1 MSSSALPVAL
11 QNKLVGYGRASSAH
25 LSAVNLDLVRN
36 IIFILFLFRYTRKT
50 FYSLRGYGL
59 FGSIRNVYI
68 AARLFCYSLFLRAP
82 GVRGQVD
89 KQVSTAIE
97 KLETKLVQSGPD
109 VNRYLTLPA
118 EGWSAD
124 KVREELNKLA
134 GLEHTRWEDGRV
146 SGAVYHGGE
155 DLLKL
160 QAEAFGQFGVANPIH
175 PDVFPG
181 VRKMEAEVV
190 AMVLAMFNAPTD
202 GAGVTTSGGT
212 ESIIMACLGARQKA
226 FLERGVTEPEMI
238 IPDTAHAAFI
248 KACNYF
254 KIKLHRVPCPEPEF
268 KVDVNAV
275 RRLINP
281 NTVLLV
287 GSAPNFPHGIV
298 DDIPALSRLATKY
311 KIPLHVDCCLGSF
324 VIAHLKK
331 AGFPSPYEEEGGF
344 DFRQSGVTSI
354 SVDTHKYGFAPKGN
368 SVLLYRNKAYRSN
381 QYFIYPDW
389 SGGVYASPSIA
400 GSRPGALIAGCW
412 ASLMNVGEAGYINS
426 CTEIINAARKFESAV
441 RGHPMISLH
450 MEVVGNPMVSVVA
463 FRSKNG
469 AIDTYDIAD
478 DLSAKGWH
486 LNALQSPPALHCAF
500 TLPTAKAVD
509 QLINDVVECL
519 EKELEKAE
527 ERRRQGK
534 AYILERGETSA
545 LYGVAGS
552 IPDKSI
558 VSRLAEGFLDT
569 LYKA

>member
-1 MSSSALPVAL
+1 MAPSVLPVAL
-11 QNKLVGYGRASSAH
+11 QNKLLGYSRASNSH
-25 LSAVNLDLVRN
+25 LAALQLDVIRN
-36 IIFILFLFRYTRKT
+36 IVFILFILRYVRKA
-50 FYSLRGYGL
+50 YRSLRGYGL
-59 FGSIRNVYI
+59 FGSIRNVYSTI
-68 AARLFCYSLFLRAP
+68 RLYCYSVFLRFP
-82 GVRGQVD
+82 GVKGQVD

-97 KLETKLVQSGPD
+97 GLESKLVASGPG
-109 VNRYLTLPA
+109 VTRYLTLPK
-118 EGWSAD
+118 EGWSAEQI
-124 KVREELNKLA
+124 RAELNNLA
-134 GLEHTRWEDGRV
+134 NMEHTRWEDGRV
-146 SGAVYHGGE
+146 SGAVYHGGQ

-190 AMVLAMFNAPTD
+190 AMVLELFNAPSD

-212 ESIIMACLGARQKA
+212 ESIIMACLAARQKA
-226 FLERGVTEPEMI
+226 YTERGVTEPEMI

-254 KIKLHRVPCPEPEF
+254 KIKLHRVPCPAPDY
-268 KVDVNAV
+268 KVHIPSV
-275 RRLINP
+275 RRLINS

-298 DDIPALSRLATKY
+298 DDIPALSRLATSY

-324 VIAHLKK
+324 VVAFLKK
-331 AGFPSPYEEEGGF
+331 AGFASPYEEEGGF
-344 DFRQSGVTSI
+344 DFRLPGVTSI

-368 SVLLYRNKAYRSN
+368 SVLLYRNKVYRSY

-389 SGGVYASPSIA
+389 SGGVYASPSVA

-412 ASLMNVGEAGYINS
+412 ASLMNVGESGYIKS
-426 CTEIINAARKFESAV
+426 CHEIVSAAKKFESSIKEHSILS
-441 RGHPMISLH
+441 RNLEI
-450 MEVVGNPMVSVVA
+450 VGKPMVSVIA
-463 FRSKNG
+463 FESKND
-469 AIDTYDIAD
+469 AVDIYDVAD

-486 LNALQSPPALHCAF
+486 LNALQTPPAIHVAF
-500 TLPTAKAVD
+500 TVPTASAVD
-509 QLINDVVECL
+509 ALTSDLVEVV

-527 ERRRQGK
+527 ERKRQGK
-534 AYILERGETSA
+534 SYIVKRGDTAA

-552 IPDKSI
+552 MPDKSI

>member
-1 MSSSALPVAL
+1 MASSVLPVAL
-11 QNKLVGYGRASSAH
+11 QNKLLGYGRAPSAQ
-25 LSAVNLDLVRN
+25 LAILNLDLLRN
-36 IIFILFLFRYTRKT
+36 IVFILFLFRYVRKT
-50 FYSLRGYGL
+50 YYSLRGYGL
-59 FGSIRNVYI
+59 VGSVRNVLLAI
-68 AARLFCYSLFLRAP
+68 RLFFYTVFLRFP

-97 KLETKLVQSGPD
+97 SLETKLVASGPG
-109 VNRYLTLPA
+109 VTRYLTLPK
-118 EGWSAD
+118 EGWTAEQVRAELD
-124 KVREELNKLA
+124 KLVNM
-134 GLEHTRWEDGRV
+134 EHTRWEDGRV
-146 SGAVYHGGE
+146 SGAVYHGGK
-155 DLLKL
+155 DLLKV
-160 QAEAFGQFGVANPIH
+160 QAEAFEQFGVANPIH

-190 AMVLAMFNAPTD
+190 AMVLSMFHGPSD

-212 ESIIMACLGARQKA
+212 ESILMACLAARNKGRA
-226 FLERGVTEPEMI
+226 ERGITEPEMI

-248 KACNYF
+248 KASNYF
-254 KIKLHRVPCPEPEF
+254 GIKLHRIPCPAPEY
-268 KVDVNAV
+268 KADIAAV

-298 DDIPALSRLATKY
+298 DDIPALSRLATFH

-331 AGFPSPYEEEGGF
+331 AGFSSPYEEEGGF
-344 DFRQSGVTSI
+344 DFAQPGVTSI

-368 SVLLYRNKAYRSN
+368 SVLLYRNKAYRSH

-389 SGGVYASPSIA
+389 SGGVYASPSVA

-412 ASLMNVGEAGYINS
+412 ASLMSVGENGYIKS
-426 CTEIINAARKFESAV
+426 CLDIVNAAKKFESA
-441 RGHPMISLH
+441 ISEDSRLSGNLQI
-450 MEVVGNPMVSVVA
+450 VGQPMVSVIA
-463 FRSKNG
+463 FESRND
-469 AIDTYDIAD
+469 AIDIYDIAD

-486 LNALQSPPALHCAF
+486 LNALQSPPAMHVAF
-500 TLPTAKAVD
+500 TIPTAAAVD
-509 QLINDVVECL
+509 TLISDVAEVV
-519 EKELEKAE
+519 EKELVKAE
-527 ERRRQGK
+527 ERKRQGK
-534 AYILERGETSA
+534 AYVVKRGDTSA